1 MFSKNELISVSSTN
15 YIERNVTKHMTNV
28 HIWAFL
34 VRKCKDPPFPGNCS
48 NVKEMQPPLMPFCGY
63 PYYLLLL
70 RCFGILGC
78 LLNTW
83 FFFFFFFPSAF
94 CSPRK
99 VNSATLTG
107 ARQRVF
113 PFQEHSLVNCFLKEA
128 YLSFCLV
135 SFWGSTFAASFDLI
149 PAIHED

>member
-83 FFFFFFFPSAF
+83 FFFFFFSLSILQPKKGKF
-94 CSPRK
+94 CHSYWSQAEGISFSRTLPRQLF
-99 VNSATLTG
+99 SQGGLS
-107 ARQRVF
+107 F
-113 PFQEHSLVNCFLKEA
+113 FLSCFL
-128 YLSFCLV
+128 LGFHLCSL
-135 SFWGSTFAASFDLI
+135 L
-149 PAIHED
+149 